1 MASKYSDFIK
11 LQDFLPVYDILD
23 ERSSTWQSFIPTQ
36 QFNYMLSK
44 AIVDIT
50 STEVSKRKSIWVQGT
65 FGTGKSHASA
75 VIKHLLCDKLE
86 DIDAYIDNIKD
97 SSLKYKLRNLRQNK
111 RYFSV
116 TLKGVDKAYDI
127 PRFTLSLQSAV
138 SKAMAK
144 VAPNVV
150 VNSDYKAAIDWINSH
165 RQIFDDYVLAQS
177 TELSSIVDST
187 EQVLSRLENFDISMY
202 LTVRDAVKQCVGT
215 AFEQSGISEW
225 LVEMEHKLE
234 ELGIADGLIIFW
246 DEFT

>member
-86 DIDAYIDNIKD
+86 DIDA
-97 SSLKYKLRNLRQNK
+97 
-111 RYFSV
+111 
-116 TLKGVDKAYDI
+116 
-127 PRFTLSLQSAV
+127 
-138 SKAMAK
+138 
-144 VAPNVV
+144 
-150 VNSDYKAAIDWINSH
+150 
-165 RQIFDDYVLAQS
+165 
-177 TELSSIVDST
+177 
-187 EQVLSRLENFDISMY
+187 
-202 LTVRDAVKQCVGT
+202 
-215 AFEQSGISEW
+215 
-225 LVEMEHKLE
+225 
-234 ELGIADGLIIFW
+234 
-246 DEFT
+246 

>member
-97 SSLKYKLRNLRQNK
+97 SSLKYKLRKSNCL
-111 RYFSV
+111 F
-116 TLKGVDKAYDI
+116 
-127 PRFTLSLQSAV
+127 
-138 SKAMAK
+138 
-144 VAPNVV
+144 
-150 VNSDYKAAIDWINSH
+150 YKHLIFMCLCPIIN
-165 RQIFDDYVLAQS
+165 F
-177 TELSSIVDST
+177 
-187 EQVLSRLENFDISMY
+187 
-202 LTVRDAVKQCVGT
+202 
-215 AFEQSGISEW
+215 
-225 LVEMEHKLE
+225 
-234 ELGIADGLIIFW
+234 
-246 DEFT
+246 